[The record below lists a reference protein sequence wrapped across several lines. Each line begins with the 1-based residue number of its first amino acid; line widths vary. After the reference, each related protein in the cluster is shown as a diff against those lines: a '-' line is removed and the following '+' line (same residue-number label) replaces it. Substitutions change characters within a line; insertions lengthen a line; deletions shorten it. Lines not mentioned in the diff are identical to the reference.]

1 VPFPKKQ
8 TQVKTIDF
16 LVQYAWWWQCVPK
29 MRGRSDRKIQSVD
42 GELGSH
48 AVDLGLLF
56 GVVR

>member
-16 LVQYAWWWQCVPK
+16 LVQYAWWQCVPK
-29 MRGRSDRKIQSVD
+29 MRDERSDRKIQSVD

-48 AVDLGLLF
+48 AVIWGFYLVL
-56 GVVR
+56 

>member
-1 VPFPKKQ
+1 M
-8 TQVKTIDF
+8 
-16 LVQYAWWWQCVPK
+16 PK

>member
-1 VPFPKKQ
+1 
-8 TQVKTIDF
+8 
-16 LVQYAWWWQCVPK
+16 
-29 MRGRSDRKIQSVD
+29 MRGGGNACRKCVEEVIAKFQSVD